1 MTLAHNCEYRMV
13 LPIGQSK
20 FTLVYIKEVSSLPAA
35 EISVPFILNEAN
47 QVPPNMTPNVKFTL
61 CPGGLKIGHDNVQL
75 EAQTD
80 QKEGDQGLSAP
91 LVVKYSD
98 NDQPTGA
105 WTLKHAGQDAQD
117 PFFFVEVPYGEMRPR
132 LAYQREAPQTSSKLA
147 AISFET
153 SNIKQ

>member
-1 MTLAHNCEYRMV
+1 MTLAQNCEYRMV

-47 QVPPNMTPNVKFTL
+47 QVPTNMTPNVKFTL

-98 NDQPTGA
+98 NDQATGA